1 MFISGR
7 EACFEI
13 VLKEKHLWEVGC
25 GRVYDVKLTFEEDT
39 GNSYFGLRNIC
50 FDGMRFLLNGRSV
63 FQRLVLDQGFYP
75 DGIYTAPDEEA
86 LQKDI
91 ALSQQ
96 LGFNGARLH
105 EKVFEPRFLYH
116 CDKAGYLVWGEYPNW
131 GVDISRPEALHI
143 VAKEWLEV
151 LARDVAQ
158 MRAELKQAGKKRE
171 LSISPPSL
179 RTALSVSI
187 WLALILLATMVGMVV
202 LQTIWSGLAA
212 LWSAVRTLIP

>member
-1 MFISGR
+1 MSSESER
-7 EACFEI
+7 KLSMEELKQLNRPQALESSTTPPPPM
-13 VLKEKHLWEVGC
+13 VLLPAADW
-25 GRVYDVKLTFEEDT
+25 
-39 GNSYFGLRNIC
+39 N
-50 FDGMRFLLNGRSV
+50 MLLN
-63 FQRLVLDQGFYP
+63 QLERLEAGAGAQ
-75 DGIYTAPDEEA
+75 EA
-86 LQKDI
+86 LLR

-96 LGFNGARLH
+96 ARQHPTQAQL
-105 EKVFEPRFLYH
+105 
-116 CDKAGYLVWGEYPNW
+116 
-131 GVDISRPEALHI
+131 EA
-143 VAKEWLEV
+143 

-212 LWSAVRTLIP
+212 LWKVVGTLFP